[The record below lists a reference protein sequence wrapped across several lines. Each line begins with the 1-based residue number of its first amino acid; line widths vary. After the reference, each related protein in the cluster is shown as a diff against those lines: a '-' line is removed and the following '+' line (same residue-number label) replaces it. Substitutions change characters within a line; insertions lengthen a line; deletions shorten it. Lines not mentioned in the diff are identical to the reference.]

1 MVKLRGFRL
10 DSLVPEARS
19 PLPAPPKTPPLA
31 ESSPAALRHA
41 YRPPHIRRMIKN
53 SPTRWAALAALVPV
67 LGTAGCEAA
76 KAGAPDPLQGVV
88 EYDDR
93 LLGFEVSGRVQS
105 IAVERGQEVAADL
118 PLVKLDDS
126 LQLPLRDLRAAELAA
141 AEAQL
146 RLLKAGARGEELRA
160 SAAEVGA
167 LQSQEDILDKNLKRQ
182 QTLLTQGALSQ
193 STLDDTAAQLRST
206 SERRRASEERLL
218 GLRNGARGDEI
229 AAAVARVQG
238 AQAAL
243 AGESARLTRYELRS
257 PAPGSIIDV
266 HVEVGEMVAPGSP
279 AITLADLSHPYID
292 VFVPQA
298 RAHELKVGNAMQVLI
313 DGVAS
318 PLPGRIEHVFPK
330 TEFTPRF
337 LFSEEERPNLVIRM
351 RVRVDDAEHVL
362 HSGVP
367 AFVTPAKRLD
377 PAAQS

>member
-1 MVKLRGFRL
+1 MVRCAVES
-10 DSLVPEARS
+10 DSEPGRAQTVETGAF
-19 PLPAPPKTPPLA
+19 
-31 ESSPAALRHA
+31 ALRLA
-41 YRPPHIRRMIKN
+41 VGRIHIRRMIKN
-53 SPTRWAALAALVPV
+53 AATPWAVLAALAPL
-67 LGTAGCEAA
+67 LGASGCKAA
-76 KAGAPDPLQGVV
+76 KAGSPDPLQGVV

-93 LLGFEVSGRVQS
+93 LLGLEVGGRVQS
-105 IAVERGQEVAADL
+105 IAVERGQEVAADA

-126 LQLPLRDLRAAELAA
+126 LEVPLRDLRAAELAA

-182 QTLLTQGALSQ
+182 QTLLSQGAMSQ

-243 AGESARLTRYELRS
+243 AAEQARLTRYELRS
-257 PAPGSIIDV
+257 PAPGSIVDV
-266 HVEVGEMVAPGSP
+266 HVKTGEMVAPGSP

-313 DGVAS
+313 DGIDA

-337 LFSEEERPNLVIRM
+337 LFSEEERPNLVLRM
-351 RVRVDDAEHVL
+351 RVRVDDPEHVL

>member
-1 MVKLRGFRL
+1 MR
-10 DSLVPEARS
+10 
-19 PLPAPPKTPPLA
+19 PLH
-31 ESSPAALRHA
+31 RQH
-41 YRPPHIRRMIKN
+41 HIRRMIKN
-53 SPTRWAALAALVPV
+53 WSRPWAFLAALLPALSAVD
-67 LGTAGCEAA
+67 GCEAA

-93 LLGFEVSGRVQS
+93 VLGFEVAGRVQA
-105 IAVERGQEVAADL
+105 IAVERGQAVAADA

-126 LQLPLRDLRAAELAA
+126 LAAPLRDLRAAELAA

-146 RLLKAGARGEELRA
+146 RLLKAGARGEEIRA
-160 SAAEVGA
+160 SAADVGA

-182 QTLLTQGALSQ
+182 QALLAQGALPPSA
-193 STLDDTAAQLRST
+193 LDDTAAQLRST

-218 GLRNGARGDEI
+218 ALRNGARGDEI

-243 AGESARLTRYELRS
+243 AAEQARLTRYELRS
-257 PAPGSIIDV
+257 PAAGSIVDR

-279 AITLADLSHPYID
+279 AITLADLTHPYVD

-298 RAHELKVGNAMQVLI
+298 RAHELKVGDRMQVLI
-313 DGVAS
+313 DGIDA
-318 PLPGRIEHVFPK
+318 PLSGRIEHVFPK

-337 LFSEEERPNLVIRM
+337 LFSEEERPNLVLRM
-351 RVRVDDAEHVL
+351 RVRVDDPEHVL

-367 AFVTPAKRLD
+367 AFVRPAKRLE